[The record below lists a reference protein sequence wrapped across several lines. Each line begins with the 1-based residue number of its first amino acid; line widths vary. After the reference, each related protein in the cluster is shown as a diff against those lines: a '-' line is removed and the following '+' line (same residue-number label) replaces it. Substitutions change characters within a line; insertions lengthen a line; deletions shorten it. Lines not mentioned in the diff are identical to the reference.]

1 MPTSPNPARTTLVR
15 LSRTMARLTS
25 AGMAAMVVLMGS
37 AFLVPTWTREMLLA
51 RLGQAGA
58 NLPLGHEQVLAAAAI
73 TAVPFSVMLWGLWN
87 ARAMFNDLAGGH
99 AFSSDAARHLHRFGV
114 AVLAQALLGPLTATA
129 LALALSLANPPGQR
143 ILLLTLSSN
152 DYIALVVG
160 GVLIALASVM
170 REAARLAEENASFV

>member
-1 MPTSPNPARTTLVR
+1 MLKPANPTRATLVR

-25 AGMAAMVVLMGS
+25 AGMVAMVALMGS
-37 AFLVPTWTREMLLA
+37 AFLVPTWTRDMLLT
-51 RLGQAGA
+51 RLGQAGS
-58 NLPLGHEQVLAAAAI
+58 NLPLGHDQVLAAAAI

-87 ARAMFNDLAGGH
+87 ARAMFKDFARGH
-99 AFSSDAARHLHRFGV
+99 AFSSAAALHLHRFGV
-114 AVLAQALLGPLTATA
+114 AVLAQAPLGPLTATA

>member
-1 MPTSPNPARTTLVR
+1 MLTSANPTRSTLVR

-25 AGMAAMVVLMGS
+25 VGMVAMVVLMGV
-37 AFLVPTWTREMLLA
+37 AFLVPSWTREMLVT
-51 RLGQAGA
+51 RLGQAGS
-58 NLPLGHEQVLAAAAI
+58 NLPLGHDQVLAAAAI

-87 ARAMFNDLAGGH
+87 ARAMFKDFARGH
-99 AFSSDAARHLHRFGV
+99 AFSSAAALHLHRFGV
-114 AVLAQALLGPLTATA
+114 AVLAQAPLGPLTATA

>member
-1 MPTSPNPARTTLVR
+1 MLTPANPTRATLVR

-25 AGMAAMVVLMGS
+25 AGMVAMVVLMGS
-37 AFLVPTWTREMLLA
+37 AFLVPTWTREMLVT
-51 RLGQAGA
+51 RLGQAGS
-58 NLPLGHEQVLAAAAI
+58 NLPLGHDQVLAAAAI

-87 ARAMFNDLAGGH
+87 ARAMFEDFARGH
-99 AFSSDAARHLHRFGV
+99 AFSSAAALHLRRFGV
-114 AVLAQALLGPLTATA
+114 AVLAQAPLGPLTATA